1 MLAAARM
8 RLAVNQKPPLS
19 TFCQTTCERYISQL
33 APPSS
38 SSNLKKLIPH
48 RRAVLSRP
56 LLSIFGPLSDFH
68 LDDGRYDDANP
79 FRCLIDAAN
88 LLACT
93 CRPRLDLSD
102 GIANEKTCA
111 SFCVR
116 PSFGCPHQKAH
127 NLATDGVYQ
136 FSCFHCTSLRL
147 RDGRLCAAPAD
158 TCRMTMHLAAKSEQK
173 RISRNQTI
181 RLIDG
186 TCSAGEMASAGISR
200 RADDTPSS
208 AQRRHRE
215 NEKKIK

>member
-48 RRAVLSRP
+48 HRAVLSRP

-93 CRPRLDLSD
+93 CRPRLDLS
-102 GIANEKTCA
+102 A
-111 SFCVR
+111 SQMKK
-116 PSFGCPHQKAH
+116 HAH
-127 NLATDGVYQ
+127 LSV
-136 FSCFHCTSLRL
+136 S
-147 RDGRLCAAPAD
+147 GRL
-158 TCRMTMHLAAKSEQK
+158 LVVLIK
-173 RISRNQTI
+173 RRTI
-181 RLIDG
+181 WQQ
-186 TCSAGEMASAGISR
+186 MASTNFPASIVRLSGYVMDVSAR
-200 RADDTPSS
+200 LQQTPV
-208 AQRRHRE
+208 E
-215 NEKKIK
+215 